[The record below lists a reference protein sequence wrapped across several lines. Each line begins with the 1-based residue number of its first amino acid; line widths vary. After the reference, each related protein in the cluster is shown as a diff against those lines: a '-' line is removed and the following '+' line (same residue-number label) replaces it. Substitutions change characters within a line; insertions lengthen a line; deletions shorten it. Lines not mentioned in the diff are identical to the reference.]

1 MFTNKQYEQ
10 AIEKAA
16 MDALTTGTG
25 VMSQGVVAG
34 ALTASNHAADAYS
47 YTMNNTASQTL
58 NTMQMSNNS
67 SLNHNIVFHGSNG
80 KEIGRFDFSGE
91 ELKFDGF
98 ADISAQV
105 FIEWASR
112 TYRDRLINEKLD
124 VIKQVQDALLHESTG
139 ALYEDAEKLAIL
151 TCLQRVREIQESV
164 EPPQVTADY
173 STNLA
178 KSMVATKNA
187 VASSILGSAFGG
199 QP

>member
-1 MFTNKQYEQ
+1 MSNDNKVTWSQ
-10 AIEKAA
+10 ANDPNTWSNNTTLGAA
-16 MDALTTGTG
+16 IGTG
-25 VMSQGVVAG
+25 VLA
-34 ALTASNHAADAYS
+34 ANHAADAYS
-47 YTMNNTASQTL
+47 YTINNTASQTL
-58 NTMQMSNNS
+58 STIQMSNNS
-67 SLNHNIVFHGSNG
+67 SLNHNIVFHGPNG

-91 ELKFDGF
+91 ELKFDGS

-124 VIKQVQDALLHESTG
+124 VIKQVMDALVHESTG
-139 ALYEDAEKLAIL
+139 ALYEDTEKLAIL
-151 TCLQRVREIQESV
+151 TCIQRVQEIQRSV
-164 EPPQVTADY
+164 EPAQVEMDY

-187 VASSILGSAFGG
+187 VASSIIGSAFGG

>member
-1 MFTNKQYEQ
+1 MSNNTTLGA
-10 AIEKAA
+10 AI
-16 MDALTTGTG
+16 GTG
-25 VMSQGVVAG
+25 VLA
-34 ALTASNHAADAYS
+34 ANHAADAYS
-47 YTMNNTASQTL
+47 YTINNTASQTL
-58 NTMQMSNNS
+58 STIQMSNNS
-67 SLNHNIVFHGSNG
+67 SLNHNIVFHGPNG

-91 ELKFDGF
+91 ELKFDGS

-151 TCLQRVREIQESV
+151 TCIQRVQEIQRSV
-164 EPPQVTADY
+164 EPAQVEMDY
-173 STNLA
+173 SANLA
-178 KSMVATKNA
+178 KSMAATKNA
-187 VASSILGSAFGG
+187 VATSIIGSAFGG